1 MSDAIIK
8 VLNELCDKFGIA
20 IDWTSDNVVP
30 YLQDLMIRYSKYV
43 CYTSIMWLVIGLIIM
58 VVFGVLLYKH
68 LKQDYT
74 DGLIA
79 FLLGCGIML
88 GVGVSI
94 NQVINIIEITTIPEK
109 VIIEDIRSIMY
120 DEF

>member
-30 YLQDLMIRYSKYV
+30 YLQDLMVRYSKYV

-58 VVFGVLLYKH
+58 VVFAVLLYKY
-68 LKQDYT
+68 LKQEHR
-74 DGLIA
+74 DGLIT
-79 FLLGCGIML
+79 FFLGCGMLLGAWDTVNQIMD
-88 GVGVSI
+88 
-94 NQVINIIEITTIPEK
+94 IIEITTIPEK
-109 VIIEDIRSIMY
+109 AIIEDIRSTMY

>member
-30 YLQDLMIRYSKYV
+30 YLQDLMVRYSKYV

-58 VVFGVLLYKH
+58 VVFAVLLYKY
-68 LKQDYT
+68 LKQEHR

-79 FLLGCGIML
+79 FLLGCGMLLGAWDTVNQIMD
-88 GVGVSI
+88 
-94 NQVINIIEITTIPEK
+94 IIEITTIPEK
-109 VIIEDIRSIMY
+109 AIIEDIRSIMY